1 MLRLGGTSLRICRK
15 KAAARATRPSQDQS
29 RNTHPIG
36 VGTSEK
42 GLGMASKITVRS
54 FIAWS
59 ILPLLLMIA
68 AGAWLALGPGF
79 RLGHRSAALLASMPK
94 DEFEQRIQTYLLD
107 HPEVIIES
115 LNRMEERQRA
125 SAETEVQAII
135 QSRADELFRDVDSP
149 VGGNPNGNITLVE
162 FFDYNCPYCRQ
173 MVPVMTQAESA
184 DPQLRVVYKEF
195 PILGSNS
202 KFAAKAALAAHKQG
216 KYLAFHKALFQV
228 RGTVGPSKVAEV
240 AATVDLDVDRLK
252 ADMDDPAIAALIE
265 KNLALAQSLRID
277 GTPGFV
283 AGRQVLRGAVDL
295 KALQGLIQEARGSP

>member
-1 MLRLGGTSLRICRK
+1 
-15 KAAARATRPSQDQS
+15 
-29 RNTHPIG
+29 
-36 VGTSEK
+36 
-42 GLGMASKITVRS
+42 MASKITVRS

-59 ILPLLLMIA
+59 ILPLLLIIA
-68 AGAWLALGPGF
+68 AGTWFAFGPAF
-79 RLGHRSAALLASMPK
+79 RSGHRSATLLASMPK

-125 SAETEVQAII
+125 SAEMEVQALIK
-135 QSRADELFRDVDSP
+135 SHADVLFRDVDSP

-184 DPQLRVVYKEF
+184 DSRLRVVYKEF
-195 PILGSNS
+195 PILGPNS

-228 RGTVGPSKVAEV
+228 RGTVDPNKVMEV
-240 AATVDLDVDRLK
+240 AATVGLDVDRLK
-252 ADMDDPAIAALIE
+252 ADIGDPAIATLIE

-283 AGRQVLRGAVDL
+283 AGRQILRGAIDL
-295 KALQGLIQEARGSP
+295 KALQAFIQEARGSQ

>member
-1 MLRLGGTSLRICRK
+1 MTELAPQERRK
-15 KAAARATRPSQDQS
+15 RYP
-29 RNTHPIG
+29 
-36 VGTSEK
+36 
-42 GLGMASKITVRS
+42 GL
-54 FIAWS
+54 IAW
-59 ILPLLLMIA
+59 LLVLLTLLA
-68 AGAWLALGPGF
+68 VVGAWFALHPGF
-79 RLGHRSAALLASMPK
+79 RWGQSGAHWAAAMPK

-115 LNRMEERQRA
+115 LKRMEERQRA

-240 AATVDLDVDRLK
+240 AATVGLDMDRLK